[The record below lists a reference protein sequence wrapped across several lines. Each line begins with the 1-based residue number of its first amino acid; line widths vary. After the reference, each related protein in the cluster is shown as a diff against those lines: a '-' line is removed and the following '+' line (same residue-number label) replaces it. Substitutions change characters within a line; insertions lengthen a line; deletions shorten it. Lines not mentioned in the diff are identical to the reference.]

1 MKRQIRRGVFE
12 TNSSSTHSVSIYNN
26 EKRKFQD
33 IPKDSEIILDD
44 TYAYGT
50 DIFDETGKLN
60 YVVTML
66 ASIVE
71 RKCDYDEL
79 EIESFEDM
87 INLNW
92 FKWLTEI
99 VKEESNTE
107 IIYKCPTR
115 YDGKERT
122 SVPFYSTTYDENDTI
137 EDIFTGDCSDIMDNK
152 TKFKERVKDI
162 IYNPSVIIEDKENEY

>member
-1 MKRQIRRGVFE
+1 MKRQIRRGVYE

-26 EKRKFQD
+26 SKN
-33 IPKDSEIILDD
+33 IPKNSEVILND
-44 TYAYGT
+44 TYEYGT
-50 DIFDETGKLN
+50 DIFDELGKLN

-79 EIESFEDM
+79 KVKSFEDL

-92 FKWLTEI
+92 FKWLSDV

-107 IIYKCPTR
+107 VVYKCPTSWDGSDKSYQPY
-115 YDGKERT
+115 YD
-122 SVPFYSTTYDENDTI
+122 TTYDEYDSIETIFVGDDEDTL
-137 EDIFTGDCSDIMDNK
+137 DNEV
-152 TKFKERVKDI
+152 KFKNRVKDI
-162 IYNPSVIIEDKENEY
+162 IYNPSVVIEDKENEY

>member
-1 MKRQIRRGVFE
+1 
-12 TNSSSTHSVSIYNN
+12 
-26 EKRKFQD
+26 
-33 IPKDSEIILDD
+33 
-44 TYAYGT
+44 
-50 DIFDETGKLN
+50 
-60 YVVTML
+60 
-66 ASIVE
+66 
-71 RKCDYDEL
+71 
-79 EIESFEDM
+79 M

-137 EDIFTGDCSDIMDNK
+137 EDIFTGDGSDIMDNK